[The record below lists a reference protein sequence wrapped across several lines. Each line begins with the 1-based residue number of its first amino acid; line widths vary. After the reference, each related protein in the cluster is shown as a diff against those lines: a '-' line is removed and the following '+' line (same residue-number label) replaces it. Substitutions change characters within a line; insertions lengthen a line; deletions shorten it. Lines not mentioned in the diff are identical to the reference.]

1 MSLIQTAAVV
11 CPAVGF
17 VLSNCLYAAPV
28 PAVLERAKEGSLGSF
43 NPLPTTLMV
52 VSTAAWLGYGL
63 SAHNPWITATNTL
76 GAVTACFSFLTMMPL
91 MKPGEALKQVK
102 LTILGGL
109 ASFLLLWYGLIFG
122 GIGAAARSYWLGIYA
137 SAICVVLFAS
147 PLSTIASVLKTGNSE
162 SILAPLTL
170 AQIANTLMW
179 TVYGVFA
186 AKDVFVWGP
195 NGAGLGL
202 GLIQLALKFCF
213 PANDES

>member
-1 MSLIQTAAVV
+1 MAIGIA
-11 CPAVGF
+11 
-17 VLSNCLYAAPV
+17 
-28 PAVLERAKEGSLGSF
+28 ERLG
-43 NPLPTTLMV
+43 PPDELLRYGMGLP
-52 VSTAAWLGYGL
+52 
-63 SAHNPWITATNTL
+63 
-76 GAVTACFSFLTMMPL
+76 
-91 MKPGEALKQVK
+91 EALRR
-102 LTILGGL
+102 
-109 ASFLLLWYGLIFG
+109 
-122 GIGAAARSYWLGIYA
+122 IGAAARSYWLGIYA

>member
-1 MSLIQTAAVV
+1 MRRVNNHQINTGINQRLGPRKAVISHRGSSRNTQAA
-11 CPAVGF
+11 
-17 VLSNCLYAAPV
+17 L
-28 PAVLERAKEGSLGSF
+28 
-43 NPLPTTLMV
+43 
-52 VSTAAWLGYGL
+52 
-63 SAHNPWITATNTL
+63 
-76 GAVTACFSFLTMMPL
+76 
-91 MKPGEALKQVK
+91 
-102 LTILGGL
+102 
-109 ASFLLLWYGLIFG
+109 LIFG